1 MIIIINIANF
11 GIIPARAGFTAVG
24 GLPVRC
30 RGDHPRSRGVYG
42 ALDPVGG
49 ASHGSSPLARGLPPQ
64 CGAPFGILGIIP
76 ARAGFTMK
84 CPPPITPPTD
94 HPRSRGVY
102 SGNSTAT
109 SAKKGSSPL
118 ARGLPMRVLSH
129 WRRRRIIPARA
140 GFTWVGLLLKND
152 AWDHPRSRGVY
163 PARRAR
169 RILLGGSSPLARGLR
184 DRVLVARREG
194 GIIPARA
201 GFTAPRRF

>member
-118 ARGLPMRVLSH
+118 ARGLRGGGLPAAEAV
-129 WRRRRIIPARA
+129 RIIPARA
-140 GFTWVGLLLKND
+140 GFTTRLVEGSD
-152 AWDHPRSRGVY
+152 RGGDHPRSRGVY
-163 PARRAR
+163 ISGTLTLKKPP
-169 RILLGGSSPLARGLR
+169 GSSPLARGL
-184 DRVLVARREG
+184 LVGVGDGEDAG

-201 GFTAPRRF
+201 GFTCGC